1 MNSLA
6 RLRYL
11 IATALTLTTGVI
23 YAQSSPAAAHSAEGP
38 AVTESVQACIEKVRP
53 HPPETRRP
61 CHIRGHALLAAGII
75 GRGGSF
81 FVHDGTG
88 GVFVRHRAPL
98 DVSRG
103 DLVEVRGEIYFDQDT
118 ELEIRAS
125 EVVRLGPG
133 RELEPRDL
141 TPAEV
146 LSGEHNGELV
156 RIRAV
161 VTNTSISKNL
171 VVVRLGDERLR
182 TYWVPDRGAADLAR
196 IPTIELGA
204 VVEVRGIARPR
215 QREDGR
221 IQHQVRIRTPA
232 DLSIIA
238 SAPLVSAAN
247 LRAGLLVLFFL
258 ALGGSAWIV
267 MLRRTVR
274 TRTAQVRELLESLE
288 SKVVE
293 LEQLNENL
301 RGAKEKAETADRVKS
316 EFLANI
322 SHEIRSPL
330 TVIMGM
336 PDLVLNKDYIHA
348 EDRELLQMVAN
359 ASEALTHIMDDL
371 LDLSRIDAGRI
382 KLNKVLFDARGLVRE
397 IVEFSRPKVH
407 AKGLTLAL
415 DVDDGIPTDV
425 YGDPTRLRQI
435 LLNLLDNAVKFTEQG
450 GITVSLEDGGTSEGT
465 IELCCTVSDTGIGI
479 PDDRLE
485 AIFKPFEQVDSS
497 STRPF
502 GGAGL
507 GLAICQKLARL
518 MGGEISVHSRPGEG
532 SRFQCRTV
540 FALTHIHDADA
551 GGTEMQA
558 SAANGKPAQTVSLR
572 PVTRAD
578 SLAESPHDIR
588 VLVVDDLS
596 EIRNLVGTLLER
608 KGYRPIFANN
618 GREAVEV
625 FRTDRPDLILMDIQ
639 MPGMGGVE
647 ATQEIRRLESG
658 GEERTPII
666 ALTAHAVKGDRE
678 SYLRSG
684 MDDYVSKPIRSEKL
698 FGAIA
703 AAVNA
708 GVAGHAEGRTP

>member
-1 MNSLA
+1 M
-6 RLRYL
+6 
-11 IATALTLTTGVI
+11 
-23 YAQSSPAAAHSAEGP
+23 
-38 AVTESVQACIEKVRP
+38 
-53 HPPETRRP
+53 
-61 CHIRGHALLAAGII
+61 
-75 GRGGSF
+75 
-81 FVHDGTG
+81 HDGTG
-88 GVFVRHRAPL
+88 GVLVRHRAPL
-98 DVSRG
+98 DVDRG
-103 DLVEVRGEIYFDQDT
+103 DLVEVLGEIYFDRDT
-118 ELEIRAS
+118 ELEIGAS
-125 EVVRLGPG
+125 EVVRLGRG
-133 RELEPRDL
+133 REPEPRDL

-146 LSGEHNGELV
+146 LSGEHNGKLV

-161 VTNTSISKNL
+161 VTDTSISKDL
-171 VVVRLGDERLR
+171 VVVRLGDKRLR
-182 TYWVPDRGAADLAR
+182 TYWVPHRGAADLAH

-215 QREDGR
+215 RREDGR

-238 SAPLVSAAN
+238 SAPLISAAN
-247 LRAGLLVLFFL
+247 LRAGLLVLAFL

-274 TRTAQVRELLESLE
+274 TRTAQVRNLLKSLE
-288 SKVVE
+288 SKVFE
-293 LEQLNENL
+293 LERLNEDL
-301 RGAKEKAETADRVKS
+301 RGAKDRAETADRAKG

-330 TVIMGM
+330 TVIMGI
-336 PDLVLNKDYIHA
+336 PDLVLQNDYLRPA
-348 EDRELLQMVAN
+348 DRELLQMVAN
-359 ASEALTHIMDDL
+359 AAEALTQIVDDL
-371 LDLSRIDAGRI
+371 LDLSRIDADRI
-382 KLNKVLFDARGLVRE
+382 KLNEVLFDARGLVRE
-397 IVEFSRPKVH
+397 IVEFSRPKAH

-479 PDDRLE
+479 PGDRLE
-485 AIFKPFEQVDSS
+485 DIFKAFEQVDSS
-497 STRPF
+497 STRHF

-507 GLAICQKLARL
+507 GLAICQKLANL
-518 MGGEISVHSRPGEG
+518 MGGEVSVSSRPGEG
-532 SRFQCRTV
+532 SRFQCRTL
-540 FALTHIHDADA
+540 FALTDDHGAEDDRS
-551 GGTEMQA
+551 EMQR
-558 SAANGKPAQTVSLR
+558 SAANGERAQTFSSQDASTADASAR
-572 PVTRAD
+572 P
-578 SLAESPHDIR
+578 PQDIC

-596 EIRNLVGTLLER
+596 EMRGLVGTLLER
-608 KGYRPIFANN
+608 RGYRPAFAKN
-618 GREAVEV
+618 GREAVEM
-625 FRTDRPDLILMDIQ
+625 FQSDRPDVILMDIQ

-647 ATQEIRRLESG
+647 ATQEIRRLESS

-684 MDDYVSKPIRSEKL
+684 LDDYVSKPISRQDL

-703 AAVNA
+703 AAVNDRLTA
-708 GVAGHAEGRTP
+708 RAARGAA